1 MVHDIQQK
9 LDAELKLPTGYFI
22 TYGGTFQNLQEAK
35 SRLML
40 AVPVALIIRVTLA
53 VLYDEPLEPAE
64 IVSGDAKR

>member
-1 MVHDIQQK
+1 MC
-9 LDAELKLPTGYFI
+9 AEENATL
-22 TYGGTFQNLQEAK
+22 NLVV
-35 SRLML
+35 LIVGVVL